1 MLPSNIMGPRIIIVD
16 DHRLLRA
23 GLKSM
28 LEKEDFQVVGEADDG
43 RNAARLIA
51 TLKPEAVITDISMP
65 GRNGIEFTRQ
75 IHREFPDVKVLV
87 VSMHSE
93 TRFIME
99 SFAAGASGYL
109 LKDSGFEE
117 ITVALKVVLAG
128 RKYIGPEVAEVV
140 VGRAVAQ
147 WLSASQC
154 ELPKISSREREV
166 LQLVAEGKS
175 TKEIAAILYVSIKT
189 VETHR
194 RQIMGRLNLPSIAH
208 LTKFA
213 IREGITSV
221 Q

>member
-1 MLPSNIMGPRIIIVD
+1 MEPKIIIVD
-16 DHRLLRA
+16 DHRLFRA
-23 GLKSM
+23 CLKSM
-28 LEKEDFQVVGEADDG
+28 LEKEGFQVAAEADDG
-43 RNAARLIA
+43 RDAARLIA
-51 TLKPEAVITDISMP
+51 KLRPQAVITDISMP
-65 GRNGIEFTRQ
+65 RCNGIEFTKQ
-75 IHREFPDVKVLV
+75 IHRGFPTVKVLV
-87 VSMHSE
+87 VSMHNE
-93 TRFIME
+93 TRFIMD

-109 LKDSGFEE
+109 LKDSGFDE
-117 ITVALKVVLAG
+117 ISNALKVVLAG
-128 RKYIGPEVAEVV
+128 QKYIGPDVSEVV

-147 WLSASQC
+147 WLSESQC

-175 TKEIAAILYVSIKT
+175 TREIAASLYVSIKT

-194 RQIMGRLNLPSIAH
+194 RQIMGRLNLPNIAQ

>member
-1 MLPSNIMGPRIIIVD
+1 
-16 DHRLLRA
+16 
-23 GLKSM
+23 
-28 LEKEDFQVVGEADDG
+28 
-43 RNAARLIA
+43 
-51 TLKPEAVITDISMP
+51 
-65 GRNGIEFTRQ
+65 
-75 IHREFPDVKVLV
+75 
-87 VSMHSE
+87 MHSE

-147 WLSASQC
+147 WLSESRC

-175 TKEIAAILYVSIKT
+175 TKEIAASLYVSIKT

-194 RQIMGRLNLPSIAH
+194 RQIMGRLNLPNIAR